1 MMDAG
6 FAYYNEA
13 VLVTA
18 VGTLPLRARRGM
30 ITRKLGKTHQN
41 VLVFY
46 KGDPTRIGDHHPRL
60 DRDMY
65 GADDDDDAEA

>member
-1 MMDAG
+1 MK
-6 FAYYNEA
+6 NSHPTRTNRRQ
-13 VLVTA
+13 LLTA

-46 KGDPTRIGDHHPRL
+46 KGDPSTIGDHHPRL

-65 GADDDDDAEA
+65 GDDGGDDADA